1 MIPRPDPVGRANRS
15 AALLALGDAPAALA
29 AARAARERDAS
40 YAKAW
45 YREGA
50 AARALGR
57 WEDAAAAFFEGFRV
71 APDNADLAAAFQ
83 DAVAQGRAAHEKE
96 KNKGEEGKGDC

>member
-1 MIPRPDPVGRANRS
+1 M
-15 AALLALGDAPAALA
+15 
-29 AARAARERDAS
+29 
-40 YAKAW
+40 
-45 YREGA
+45 
-50 AARALGR
+50 
-57 WEDAAAAFFEGFRV
+57 